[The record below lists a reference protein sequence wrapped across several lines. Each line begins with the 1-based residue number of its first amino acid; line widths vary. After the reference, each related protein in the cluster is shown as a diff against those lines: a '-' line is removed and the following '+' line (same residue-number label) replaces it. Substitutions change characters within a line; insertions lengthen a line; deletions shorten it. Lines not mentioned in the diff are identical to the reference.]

1 MCDSAELP
9 NNRAHS
15 SGLPRTLRLAERL
28 GNGARTPAT
37 SAEVLPVELKP
48 LRKMQRGLSN
58 GEGASGAA
66 GGQVRGT
73 LSSVP
78 HRSVTAD
85 SPVRECSPALPN
97 PVMRGES
104 PSQAR
109 AGPLAADSSL
119 QQTQRRDLAAPLPA
133 RLPGGPAQCRPRHR
147 KGRSREYRVPDP
159 PPRTT
164 LPTPANASANRAT
177 MWRGRRNDSAAHG
190 PPAVGQDPAAPNVR
204 ASQATGPAAP
214 PAADSRTTGPAGL
227 CAPGLI

>member
-1 MCDSAELP
+1 MP

-85 SPVRECSPALPN
+85 SPVRE
-97 PVMRGES
+97 
-104 PSQAR
+104 
-109 AGPLAADSSL
+109 
-119 QQTQRRDLAAPLPA
+119 
-133 RLPGGPAQCRPRHR
+133 
-147 KGRSREYRVPDP
+147 
-159 PPRTT
+159 
-164 LPTPANASANRAT
+164 
-177 MWRGRRNDSAAHG
+177 
-190 PPAVGQDPAAPNVR
+190 
-204 ASQATGPAAP
+204 
-214 PAADSRTTGPAGL
+214 
-227 CAPGLI
+227 